1 MLVAGVPDDRVT
13 EPDWKSRPSLPN
25 ELVALEV
32 DDDAVLALVAAVAGW
47 CAFART
53 AAATKA
59 ALAATA
65 RATFVSAA
73 RLFAS
78 CKRPAVV
85 MAPLE
90 PRQMNLSLCGDQ
102 RSL

>member
-1 MLVAGVPDDRVT
+1 VLVAGAPDDWVT
-13 EPDWKSRPSLPN
+13 EPDWKSKPSLPN
-25 ELVALEV
+25 ELAALEL

-47 CAFART
+47 CTFART

-65 RATFVSAA
+65 SAAFVSAA

-78 CKRPAVV
+78 CKRRAVV

-90 PRQMNLSLCGDQ
+90 PRQMNLSLC
-102 RSL
+102 

>member
-1 MLVAGVPDDRVT
+1 MPAAEVPDDCVT
-13 EPDWKSRPSLPN
+13 EPGWKSNPSLSK
-25 ELVALEV
+25 ELVTFEV
-32 DDDAVLALVAAVAGW
+32 DVDVVLEPVAAVAGW
-47 CAFART
+47 CALART

-65 RATFVSAA
+65 SAALASAA
-73 RLFAS
+73 RLFAW

>member
-1 MLVAGVPDDRVT
+1 MTDPG
-13 EPDWKSRPSLPN
+13 WKSKPSLSN
-25 ELVALEV
+25 ELLTLEV
-32 DDDAVLALVAAVAGW
+32 DVDAVLELVAAVAGW
-47 CAFART
+47 CALART

-65 RATFVSAA
+65 SAAFVSAA
-73 RLFAS
+73 RLFAC

-90 PRQMNLSLCGDQ
+90 PRQMKLSLCADQ